1 MAGKL
6 KRHVRMSHRTYWCA
20 SLMLRFDYERRIEFA
35 AIAHNDVLVHN
46 GAGEIRVD
54 NAPACFGLAP

>member
-20 SLMLRFDYERRIEFA
+20 SLMPRFDYERRIAFA
-35 AIAHNDVLVHN
+35 AIAWNDVLVHN
-46 GAGEIRVD
+46 GAGETRVD
-54 NAPACFGLAP
+54 DAPACFGLAP